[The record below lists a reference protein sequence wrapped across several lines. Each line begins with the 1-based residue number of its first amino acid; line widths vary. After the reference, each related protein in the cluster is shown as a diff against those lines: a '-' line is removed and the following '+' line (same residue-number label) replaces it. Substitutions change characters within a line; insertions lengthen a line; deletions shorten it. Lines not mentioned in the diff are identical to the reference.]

1 MWFEPTLYNKKI
13 HNLRNVDV
21 ISTSKL
27 NQKMHSNHNPAKW
40 QVIKQQ
46 RILYNLKLHQTIR
59 KVLHL
64 ENVVVVTPKLLK
76 LQN

>member
-1 MWFEPTLYNKKI
+1 
-13 HNLRNVDV
+13 
-21 ISTSKL
+21 
-27 NQKMHSNHNPAKW
+27 MHSNHNPAKW
-40 QVIKQQ
+40 QVIKQP
-46 RILYNLKLHQTIR
+46 RILCNLKLHQTIR